1 MVFYQNLERIMLLYY
16 FSNLNKLKSCL
27 LQIYR
32 KHPFVLNFLY
42 IFHTLANQDKFYIYI
57 HQIVSRIVVAGAST
71 RQPAPECDS
80 FMDGDAV
87 GTWRGKTATLGRHG
101 GNLMVDLAQ
110 TLFSSVPIGWPI
122 ISRWKHPLVKSRLM
136 KVKGVDLRVNWSRDR
151 PVGGLRRVA
160 MPPEHYDGSSYM
172 F

>member
-16 FSNLNKLKSCL
+16 VSNLNKLKSCL

-57 HQIVSRIVVAGAST
+57 HQIVSRIVVAGANT

-80 FMDGDAV
+80 FMDGDVV
-87 GTWRGKTATLGRHG
+87 GTWRWKTATLGCHG
-101 GNLMVDLAQ
+101 GNLMVGLPQ
-110 TLFSSVPIGWPI
+110 TLFSSVPMG
-122 ISRWKHPLVKSRLM
+122 
-136 KVKGVDLRVNWSRDR
+136 
-151 PVGGLRRVA
+151 
-160 MPPEHYDGSSYM
+160 
-172 F
+172 